1 MELRHLRYFVAV
13 AEELHFGRAADRL
26 RMAQPPLSQQIKALE
41 EELGTRLFERNRRKV
56 DLTPAGAAVLEEAR
70 DILRRAGDLGRLARS
85 MAGGEAGR
93 LEIAFTGSVPF
104 NDVMPRILNA
114 FRRTYPAVWVSL
126 REMST
131 GSQIE
136 AVAEGRLDI
145 GFARPADSNLPS
157 GVAARQILRETLVLA
172 IPADHPLAGR
182 GRLAMVEVADQALV
196 MHPRHIGTGL
206 YDKIITLCGR
216 AGFQPQVAVEAHQMS
231 TMISLVGAGLGLA
244 VVPQTMRR
252 LPFEGVA
259 FADID
264 DDEAFIDL
272 LMVYRAG
279 SPPAVVANFLSV
291 AAGV

>member
-231 TMISLVGAGLGLA
+231 TKISLVGAGLGLA